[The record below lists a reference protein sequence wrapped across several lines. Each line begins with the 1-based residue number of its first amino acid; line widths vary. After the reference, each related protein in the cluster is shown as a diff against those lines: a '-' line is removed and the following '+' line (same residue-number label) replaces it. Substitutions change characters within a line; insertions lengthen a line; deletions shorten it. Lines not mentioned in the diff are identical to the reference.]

1 MAGGKIKGIS
11 ISIDG
16 NTKPLQKALGD
27 VNKRSK
33 ELQGELK
40 QIDRLVKFSPK
51 DTTLLAQKQRVLAD
65 TVQNTATKLQKLRDA
80 QSQVNEAFRKGEISQ
95 SNYEAFQREIIE
107 TESKLNHYSSQ
118 LSKVE
123 SKQREASSSVKK
135 LAKSFKEAGTKAKEF
150 GSEVGRGLGAAGAA
164 GATAVGGL
172 VLGMEETNQQLGMLE
187 TQVSQVGLTLDDLGS
202 ATDNFASIGQ
212 DVNQTTEAMGNLV
225 QAGYQTKESLNGI
238 SESISGAIVKYGE
251 TFNIEGLAESITTT
265 TQLGEVTGQ
274 FMDLLEKEN
283 VNVDAFNTKL
293 ESMSSAEE
301 RANLVSKTLAEQG
314 LTSMFTKYQEMN
326 PEVIKQ
332 AEAQRKFQQ
341 SLSELS
347 IVLTPLVTEVTKVVT
362 SIANWAAENPK
373 LSSTLATVGGVLATI
388 VGVFAALAPI
398 VSVLINLWPVLA
410 AAFGAITAPVA
421 AVIAGI
427 AALIAIGIALYKNW
441 DEVKAKGIEVWNSL
455 SSFFSNFFTT
465 LKSLFDAALNW
476 IDSKTNG
483 KFKVITNAIRLYM
496 KTTQEVI
503 STIWEF
509 VKGTFSNALSFLKSL
524 VKGDFQGMKDAISN
538 QMQLAKSTIS
548 KIWGSIKSFF
558 SSVLSSILSA
568 VTQKFASIVS
578 SVRGKMNDVKSKV
591 QDGINRVK
599 SFLSGI
605 NLKQMGKDMIQG
617 LINGIGSMAKNLVK
631 KAKGVV
637 NGAIE
642 GAKNLLG
649 IASPSRV
656 FMEIGEYTGEG
667 MAIGMDKVGSMVR
680 QSSERMANAAIPDV
694 SSFNTPSVSQD
705 GGITNPNY
713 NGSITLQID
722 LDGDTIGRKTYDTIN
737 NLLYRDMLV
746 ASRTHGTW
754 KR

>member
-150 GSEVGRGLGAAGAA
+150 GSEVGKGLGAAGAA

-441 DEVKAKGIEVWNSL
+441 DEVKAYAIKIWEGIKTLLLATWEVIKAGAKNIWNSIKD
-455 SSFFSNFFTT
+455 FFSSIWNGI
-465 LKSLFDAALNW
+465 KSIFNSV
-476 IDSKTNG
+476 IDSIVNFVKSSWNNLKTTTTDR
-483 KFKVITNAIRLYM
+483 FNAI
-496 KTTQEVI
+496 
-503 STIWEF
+503 
-509 VKGTFSNALSFLKSL
+509 
-524 VKGDFQGMKDAISN
+524 
-538 QMQLAKSTIS
+538 KSTIS
-548 KIWGSIKSFF
+548 NIWNGIKSF
-558 SSVLSSILSA
+558 SNTV
-568 VTQKFASIVS
+568 VNSIVS
-578 SVRGKMNDVKSKV
+578 FVKGKWNNLKSKV

-680 QSSERMANAAIPDV
+680 QSSERMANAAIPNV